1 METKLEMLKMSWLIL
16 LKKLQHLQLIKI
28 STNISKILEE
38 TWLSQGQLGQNHN
51 TGCLEEIS
59 QHSANQGR

>member
-1 METKLEMLKMSWLIL
+1 MKMETKLEMLKMSWLIP

-38 TWLSQGQLGQNHN
+38 TCG
-51 TGCLEEIS
+51 
-59 QHSANQGR
+59 SARANLDRIITLAA